1 MAQHLFTP
9 TDQVHHRQSGFKTL
23 LNGMF
28 TELYDAWASMLAAI
42 GGNTSDIGGL
52 TTSVSTLNGAYSPLV
67 KHTDVGGLAVKMIN
81 KTGGASVKGY
91 LVTPSASTNHAV
103 ELTAVDIPNCVG
115 CFLDSGVADGQLA
128 WVVIQGLADV
138 YFSGSTV
145 RGHMARIG
153 VAADTGEQA
162 GQAISEAVPTAPFAT
177 DKHFG
182 EIGHVAETRT
192 GAGLARVVLHFN

>member
-1 MAQHLFTP
+1 MAQHIFTP
-9 TDQVHHRQSGFKTL
+9 MDQVHHRQSGFKTL

-28 TELYDAWASMLAAI
+28 TELYDAWASML
-42 GGNTSDIGGL
+42 TSIGGL
-52 TTSVSTLNGAYSPLV
+52 TTSISTLNGAYSSLV
-67 KHTDVGGLAVKMIN
+67 KHTDIGGIAVKMTN
-81 KTGGASVKGY
+81 KTGAPSVKGY
-91 LVTPSASTNHAV
+91 LVTTSSSTNHAV

-128 WVVIQGLADV
+128 WVVIQGMADV

-153 VAADTGEQA
+153 VASDTGEQA
-162 GQAISEAVPTAPFAT
+162 GQAISEAVPTSPFAT